1 MARTA
6 DDIEDYLRKLERH
19 FERVDEETFLVMAG
33 GQAPIALRIAPPVV
47 VFQVAI
53 GDLPAKSDQELA
65 PLYRRLLELNATGLM
80 HAAFGI
86 GGQTMYLTSA
96 LEFDNLDINEIEAVL
111 ADISLALAQHVS
123 ALRQLV

>member
-19 FERVDEETFLVMAG
+19 FERVSEETYLVTAAG
-33 GQAPIALRIAPPVV
+33 QPPIALRVAPPVV

-53 GDLPAKSDQELA
+53 GDLPAKSEQELA

-86 GGQTMYLTSA
+86 AGQTMYLTSA
-96 LEFDNLDINEIEAVL
+96 LEFDNLDINELEA
-111 ADISLALAQHVS
+111 
-123 ALRQLV
+123 